1 MLTLTHIECAEF
13 SRIMYVGMFH
23 HFCFQKN
30 SDFTRED
37 QAFIFGF
44 SWNHVMNI
52 SNNTLYVLLADEV

>member
-13 SRIMYVGMFH
+13 SRIMYVPPF
-23 HFCFQKN
+23 FFQKN

-52 SNNTLYVLLADEV
+52 SNNNLYILLADEV

>member
-13 SRIMYVGMFH
+13 SRIMYVPPF
-23 HFCFQKN
+23 FFSKKKT
-30 SDFTRED
+30 DFTRED